1 MPEEE
6 GAVKARRTLAAS
18 GVLALVVL
26 SFGVGLPAAFA
37 APNAPSIDQTYP
49 DPWITAAD
57 QPSVQGNMDLGI
69 EQINVESSTDGVNY
83 SPYCT
88 VPTNPLATVWYCTAP
103 TGTLAH
109 GLNYL
114 RATATDAVPETS
126 VPGAPITITI
136 VNQPTIASPADGLYT
151 NDYQPSFSGTSD
163 GTYFDVYTDDFLIH
177 FCGGTVVNQAW
188 NCTSGTI
195 PDGDYTYLIET
206 TFGAT
211 TIFSSTRT
219 LHIDTTAPAAPTID
233 PIANPVNSSPP
244 FLISGSAEEDATVQV
259 YADGTQVACPTGPID
274 YTGYWACSPTL
285 SFQSGSHSLTA
296 TQTDLAG
303 NLSALS
309 AAVPLV
315 LNDTTPP
322 DFPTVTSPH
331 DSESGGSVLASR
343 AGAHP
348 TISGI
353 AETGATL
360 EVFDGANP
368 LSCTQPNPIGGA
380 DSFTCTIVQSLALG
394 VHNIYLRQTDSS
406 ANSSGLPSAPQLVLT
421 VTAPP
426 PAPPANP
433 GNPSPA
439 TPPQLFLLKWSLA
452 FQTDNPFP
460 FPGDTVNF
468 SGGDLPPGSSVI
480 AEIHSDPVLLG
491 TTVVDANGNFTLA
504 ATIPDSTPAGAH
516 EFVVTVTDPEQNAQT
531 TTVPVTVQPTPEA
544 EEPESDEAG
553 ETPGDS
559 TQDSTQK
566 GASQDTKQQR
576 KALAAKANR
585 NDPAAPTSFTGSLPK
600 FAEILTSPLVL
611 AAGAGSGIALL
622 FFVALPAEL
631 VNSSLDENYERVFGR
646 FRLPKVGW
654 IERLKKWSKKKPLIG
669 GIILTVLASFILS
682 FSDPRFGFDL
692 ASLRLFIS
700 CVIATFLLGYLANQI
715 TSRILKRNWNIV
727 SSIQLQPFGLLIAL
741 LGVIVSRVLDFAPG
755 LLIGLIL
762 TLALGGRVSRKSEV
776 KYVLTWAGVQFGLS
790 IIGWIIYNLVAG
802 AIASG
807 SFFGALFDDTVAAI
821 GAAGLSSLV
830 VALLPIT
837 YFDGRTLFK
846 SSKLRWAIIYGV
858 VLIAFFVIVVGSGGL
873 WGDINQPLWIWM
885 IVFAIFS
892 LVCLAIYWWFRTHPE
907 EKPEPVKTAAKKV
920 GSANA
925 ATTKAIA
932 AKKPATAA
940 KASASK
946 TPAAARTATQPSKS
960 SSATK
965 SSTGKRQTK
974 SSQK

>member
-1 MPEEE
+1 M
-6 GAVKARRTLAAS
+6 V
-18 GVLALVVL
+18 
-26 SFGVGLPAAFA
+26 
-37 APNAPSIDQTYP
+37 
-49 DPWITAAD
+49 
-57 QPSVQGNMDLGI
+57 LGI
-69 EQINVESSTDGVNY
+69 EQIDVESSTDGVNY
-83 SPYCT
+83 SPYCSIA
-88 VPTNPLATVWYCTAP
+88 TNPLATVWFCTAP

-109 GLNYL
+109 GLNYI

-126 VPGAPITITI
+126 IPSAPITITV

-151 NDYQPSFSGTSD
+151 NDYQPTFSGTSD
-163 GTYFDVYTDDFLIH
+163 GTYYDVYTDDFVTH

-188 NCTSGTI
+188 NCDSATV
-195 PDGDYTYLIET
+195 PDGDYTYLVQT

-219 LHIDTTAPAAPTID
+219 LHIDTVAPAAPTVD
-233 PIANPVNSSPP
+233 PIANPINSSPP
-244 FLISGSAEEDATVQV
+244 FFISGLAEEDATVQV
-259 YADGTQVACPTGPID
+259 YADGTPVACSTGPID
-274 YTGYWACSPTL
+274 YTGYWACTPTL
-285 SFQSGSHSLTA
+285 GFQSGSHNLTA

-303 NLSALS
+303 NVSALS
-309 AAVPLV
+309 TGIPLV

-322 DFPTVTSPH
+322 TFPVVTSPY
-331 DSESGGSVLASR
+331 DSVSGSTVLAARS
-343 AGAHP
+343 GAHP
-348 TISGI
+348 TISGV

-368 LSCTQPNPIGGA
+368 LSCTQSNPIGGA
-380 DSFTCTIVQSLALG
+380 NTFTCTIVQSLALG
-394 VHNIYLRQTDSS
+394 VHNIYLRQTDG
-406 ANSSGLPSAPQLVLT
+406 AGNSSGLPSAPQLALT
-421 VTAPP
+421 VLATPP
-426 PAPPANP
+426 PASPANP
-433 GNPSPA
+433 APV
-439 TPPQLFLLKWSLA
+439 TPPQLFSVKWSLA

-460 FPGDTVNF
+460 FPGDPVNF
-468 SGGDLPPGSSVI
+468 SGTDLPPGASVI

-491 TTVVDANGNFTLA
+491 TAVVNSNGKFTLA
-504 ATIPDSTPAGAH
+504 ATVPNSTPAGAH
-516 EFVVTVTDPEQNAQT
+516 EFVVTVTDSEQTAQT
-531 TTVPVTVQPTPEA
+531 TTVPVTVQPIPEA
-544 EEPESDEAG
+544 EKPETNSPDA
-553 ETPGDS
+553 TPGES
-559 TQDSTQK
+559 TQDPTQN
-566 GASQDTKQQR
+566 GAGQDTKEQR

-600 FAEILTSPLVL
+600 FAEILSSPVVL
-611 AAGAGSGIALL
+611 AAGVGSGIALL

-646 FRLPKVGW
+646 FRLRKVGW

-727 SSIQLQPFGLLIAL
+727 SSIQLQPFGLIIAL

-762 TLALGGRVSRKSEV
+762 TLALGGRVNRKSEV
-776 KYVLTWAGVQFGLS
+776 KYVLTWAGVQFALS

-846 SSKLRWAIIYGV
+846 SSKLRWAIVYGV

-873 WGDINQPLWIWM
+873 WGDIEQPLWIWL

-907 EKPEPVKTAAKKV
+907 EKPAPVKVAKPKV
-920 GSANA
+920 A
-925 ATTKAIA
+925 ATANVKA
-932 AKKPATAA
+932 
-940 KASASK
+940 
-946 TPAAARTATQPSKS
+946 RPSKS
-960 SSATK
+960 SSNSSSKRSSAAK
-965 SSTGKRQTK
+965 SPTGKRQSK
-974 SSQK
+974 PSQR

>member
-1 MPEEE
+1 MSKEE
-6 GAVKARRTLAAS
+6 GVVKARRTLAAS

-37 APNAPSIDQTYP
+37 APNPPSIDQTYP

-57 QPSVQGNMDLGI
+57 QPAVQGSMDLGI

-136 VNQPTIASPADGLYT
+136 VNRPTIAAPADGLYT
-151 NDYQPSFSGTSD
+151 NDYQPTFSGASD

-195 PDGDYTYLIET
+195 PDGDYTYLVET

-219 LHIDTTAPAAPTID
+219 LHIDTVAPAAPTID

-244 FLISGSAEEDATVQV
+244 FLISGSAEENATVQV
-259 YADGTQVACPTGPID
+259 YADGHPVACPTGPID

-285 SFQSGSHSLTA
+285 SFQDDAHTLTA

-303 NLSALS
+303 NVSALS
-309 AAVPLV
+309 APVPLV

-331 DSESGGSVLASR
+331 DSESGGSVFASR

-348 TISGI
+348 TISGV

-368 LSCTQPNPIGGA
+368 LSCTQADPIGELN
-380 DSFTCTIVQSLALG
+380 SFNCTIVQSLALG
-394 VHNIYLRQTDSS
+394 VHNIYLRQTDGWG
-406 ANSSGLPSAPQLVLT
+406 NSSGLPSAPQLVLT

-433 GNPSPA
+433 GNPAPA
-439 TPPQLFLLKWSLA
+439 NPPQSFLINWSLS

-480 AEIHSDPVLLG
+480 AEIHSDPILLG
-491 TTVVDANGNFTLA
+491 TTVVDANGNFALA

-531 TTVPVTVQPTPEA
+531 TTVPVTVQPTPQA
-544 EEPESDEAG
+544 EEPE
-553 ETPGDS
+553 
-559 TQDSTQK
+559 TQDDASP
-566 GASQDTKQQR
+566 GADQNRAENNSGSDQDTKQQR
-576 KALAAKANR
+576 RALAAKANR

-600 FAEILTSPLVL
+600 FAEILSSPIVL

-727 SSIQLQPFGLLIAL
+727 SSIQLQPFGLIIAL

-846 SSKLRWAIIYGV
+846 SSKLRWAIVYGV

-907 EKPEPVKTAAKKV
+907 EKPEPVKAA
-920 GSANA
+920 AR
-925 ATTKAIA
+925 
-932 AKKPATAA
+932 KKPAT
-940 KASASK
+940 
-946 TPAAARTATQPSKS
+946 TP
-960 SSATK
+960 
-965 SSTGKRQTK
+965 
-974 SSQK
+974 